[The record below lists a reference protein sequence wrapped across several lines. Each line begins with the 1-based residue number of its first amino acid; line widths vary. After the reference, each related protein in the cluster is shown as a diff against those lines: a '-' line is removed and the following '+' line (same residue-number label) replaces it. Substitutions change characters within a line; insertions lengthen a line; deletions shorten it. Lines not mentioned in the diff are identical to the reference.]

1 MPGWA
6 PYAGSQTGIGPCATP
21 STEGGRGD
29 ANGGAMLIV
38 SPWTWPIGACIT
50 GGIGGPGAA
59 APMYGTGGGPPL
71 AELEKPDPVTRW
83 LITSPP
89 FGFPQ
94 SSRSKPSRMRRS
106 ICKALVGYAMTLK
119 NEMVLAN
126 SSLSSCSSTYPLS
139 VGSRNTAESVIR
151 LPHWLQTNR
160 RVSTQSFLTP
170 RQTRGCVGTY
180 A

>member
-29 ANGGAMLIV
+29 ANGGAMLIA
-38 SPWTWPIGACIT
+38 SLWPWPIGTCIP
-50 GGIGGPGAA
+50 GGIGGPGGM
-59 APMYGTGGGPPL
+59 APMYSTGGGPPL
-71 AELEKPDPVTRW
+71 AELEKPDPVMRWW

-89 FGFPQ
+89 FGIPQ
-94 SSRSKPSRMRRS
+94 SSRSRPSRMRRS

-126 SSLSSCSSTYPLS
+126 SSLSSCSLTYPLS

-151 LPHWLQTNR
+151 LPHWLQTNHQVR
-160 RVSTQSFLTP
+160 LQCF
-170 RQTRGCVGTY
+170 
-180 A
+180 